1 MIGIGVD
8 IGGTFVKL
16 FVMNEHGEIFR
27 KEKIETDY
35 SKGAK
40 GFIAQIGDFINA
52 IKEEFADQR
61 VAVAVGAPGDVDH
74 QKGILRYNPNLKF
87 KDVEDWPIAQMLY
100 KYTGILPYVAND
112 ASLAAWGVYEADLK
126 RQGTNVLVVTLGTGV
141 GGGMII
147 NQELYQ
153 GSNGT
158 AGEIGHTKIADLTNG
173 PLCGCGARGCLEAF
187 VGTIGIKRRVLNAIL
202 DYPESELAKLVN
214 ENKDFKIELVSRA
227 AEKGCKAALKV
238 WEDTGYYLGIG
249 IANFTLVLDI
259 DTVVL
264 AGGVSGAA
272 KFFMPSLKRVLENQ
286 QIKTPFKR
294 LKLLVSQ
301 NPNIGGVGAA
311 MYAIFQAQKESI
323 HNAKCD

>member
-1 MIGIGVD
+1 MIGVGVD
-8 IGGTFVKL
+8 IGGTFVKV

-40 GFIAQIGDFINA
+40 GFITQIGDYINA
-52 IKEEFADQR
+52 IQKEFPDQQ
-61 VAVAVGAPGDVDH
+61 VAVAVGAPGDVDN

-87 KDVEDWPIAQMLY
+87 KDIADWPIAQLLY
-100 KYTGILPYVAND
+100 KHTGIMPCVAND
-112 ASLAAWGVYEADLK
+112 ATLAAWGVYEADLK
-126 RQGTNVLVVTLGTGV
+126 RHGTNVLVVTLGTGV
-141 GGGMII
+141 GGGLIL
-147 NQELYQ
+147 NKELYQ

-158 AGEIGHTKIADLTNG
+158 AGEIGHTKLADTAAG

-187 VGTIGIKRRVLNAIL
+187 VGTIGIKRRVMEAVT
-202 DYPESELAKLVN
+202 DYPDSILAKMV
-214 ENKDFKIELVSRA
+214 EAEKDFKIEIVSRA

-238 WEDTGYYLGIG
+238 GEDTGPYLGIG

-264 AGGVSGAA
+264 TGGVSGAA
-272 KFFMPSLKRVLENQ
+272 SYFLPAVKRVLNAQ
-286 QIKTPFKR
+286 QIQTPFKR
-294 LKLLVSQ
+294 LKIVVSQ

-311 MYAIFQAQKESI
+311 MYAIYR
-323 HNAKCD
+323 AKKDTLK

>member
-16 FVMNEHGEIFR
+16 FVMNEHGEVFR

-35 SKGAK
+35 SKGAA
-40 GFIAQIGDFINA
+40 GFIAQIGNFINA
-52 IKEEFADQR
+52 IQQEFPGQR
-61 VAVAVGAPGDVDH
+61 VAVAVGAPGDVDN
-74 QKGILRYNPNLKF
+74 QNGILRYNPNLKF
-87 KDVEDWPIAQMLY
+87 KDVADWPLADMLQ
-100 KYTGILPYVAND
+100 KHTGIRPCIAND
-112 ASLAAWGVYEADLK
+112 ATLAAWGVYEADLK

-147 NQELYQ
+147 NKELYQ

-158 AGEIGHTKIADLTNG
+158 AGEIGHTKIADLATG

-187 VGTIGIKRRVLNAIL
+187 VGTIGIKRRVLEAAAAH
-202 DYPESELAKLVN
+202 PESELAKIIN
-214 ENKDFKIELVSRA
+214 AEKDFKIEAVSRA
-227 AEKGCKAALKV
+227 AEKGCATALKI
-238 WEDTGYYLGIG
+238 WEDTGYYLGVG

-264 AGGVSGAA
+264 TGGVSGAA
-272 KFFMPSLKRVLENQ
+272 QFFMPALKRVLENQ

-294 LKLLVSQ
+294 LKILVSQ

-311 MYAIFQAQKESI
+311 MYAIYRAQQENVLCK
-323 HNAKCD
+323 